1 MLVSVKKGIDNKL
14 ECLKKR
20 KTPKLAAK
28 FYVELF
34 RLNQESGKAVEELTK
49 ELTKTEGPYFFPTT
63 GEKVEIQKENEIVL
77 NDKAI
82 VETLVGAGRIDD
94 LLKLVKIDSTS
105 LKRLDDGDSL
115 IEKNTIKV
123 NTNAKIVVKKM
134 SVEELAAC
142 APEPKEKKVK
152 AEKPATPKADVKKAA
167 GPKASSK
174 KATSSKE

>member
-28 FYVELF
+28 FYVELY
-34 RLNQESGKAVEELTK
+34 RLNQESGKAVEELTT
-49 ELTKTEGPYFFPTT
+49 ELSKTEGPFLFPTT

-77 NDKAI
+77 NNKAI
-82 VETLVGAGRIDD
+82 VETLIEAGRIDD
-94 LLKLVKIDSTS
+94 LLYFVKIDSIS
-105 LKRLDDGDSL
+105 LKRLSDGDDL
-115 IEKNTIKV
+115 IEKNTVKV

-142 APEPKEKKVK
+142 AAPPKEKKAKV
-152 AEKPATPKADVKKAA
+152 EKPAVPKAEVKKAA
-167 GPKASSK
+167 GPKASTK
-174 KATSSKE
+174 K